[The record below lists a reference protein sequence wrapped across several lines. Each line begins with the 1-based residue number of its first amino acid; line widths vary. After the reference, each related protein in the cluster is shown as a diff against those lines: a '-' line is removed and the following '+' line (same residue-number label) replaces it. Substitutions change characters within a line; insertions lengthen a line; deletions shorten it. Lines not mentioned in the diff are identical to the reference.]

1 MVQIKVAAHW
11 GDHFSI
17 RGVKDMIIDPLSQML
32 DRFTHIKRSVTALH
46 QIDHPFCIAIREKT
60 WSENLPIG
68 KRVEGSL
75 SIPGAHVTGSTCKNG
90 L

>member
-1 MVQIKVAAHW
+1 MTGGGRTVPTKQS
-11 GDHFSI
+11 D
-17 RGVKDMIIDPLSQML
+17 
-32 DRFTHIKRSVTALH
+32 IKRSVTALH
-46 QIDHPFCIAIREKT
+46 QIDNPFCIAIREKT

-75 SIPGAHVTGSTCKNG
+75 SIPGVHVTGSTCKNG